1 MAPRKKSE
9 KLKSSKSE
17 SPLPKRKSLF
27 DHVNAIR
34 RDKNPSYYNNLSE
47 DDRKSFNHFMIVRAL
62 SMDAAIV
69 EEMAQLYQ
77 LFDKIPSPQFYQL
90 LVALVPQD
98 FRFYK
103 WIKSKKMKH
112 KKELLQIV
120 AKRFGV
126 SQFEANDYVNLLL
139 RTEDGQGELVS
150 VCRAFGMNET
160 EIEEVFDDKA
170 KDEDV

>member
-1 MAPRKKSE
+1 
-9 KLKSSKSE
+9 
-17 SPLPKRKSLF
+17 
-27 DHVNAIR
+27 
-34 RDKNPSYYNNLSE
+34 
-47 DDRKSFNHFMIVRAL
+47 MIVRAL

-103 WIKSKKMKH
+103 WIKSRKMKH

-126 SQFEANDYVNLLL
+126 SQFEANDYINILLK
-139 RTEDGQGELVS
+139 TEDGQGELVS
-150 VCRAFGMNET
+150 ICRAFGMDDKEM
-160 EIEEVFDDKA
+160 EEVFDEKG

>member
-1 MAPRKKSE
+1 M
-9 KLKSSKSE
+9 KSSKSE

-34 RDKNPSYYNNLSE
+34 RDKNPNYYNNLSE

-62 SMDAAIV
+62 SMDAVIV

-126 SQFEANDYVNLLL
+126 SQFEANDYINLLL

-150 VCRAFGMNET
+150 ICRAFGMNED

>member
-1 MAPRKKSE
+1 
-9 KLKSSKSE
+9 
-17 SPLPKRKSLF
+17 
-27 DHVNAIR
+27 
-34 RDKNPSYYNNLSE
+34 
-47 DDRKSFNHFMIVRAL
+47 MIVRAL

-90 LVALVPQD
+90 LVALVPHDQ
-98 FRFYK
+98 RFYK
-103 WIKSKKMKH
+103 WVKSRKMKH

-126 SQFEANDYVNLLL
+126 SQFEANDYINILLK
-139 RTEDGQGELVS
+139 TEDGQGELVS
-150 VCRAFGMNET
+150 ICRAFGMNES

-170 KDEDV
+170 KDEE

>member
-1 MAPRKKSE
+1 MSTETSKKKRVKADPSA
-9 KLKSSKSE
+9 
-17 SPLPKRKSLF
+17 PKRKSLF
-27 DHVNAIR
+27 DHVKQIR
-34 RDKNPSYYNNLSE
+34 EVKDPNYYNNLSE

-90 LVALVPQD
+90 LVALVPKD
-98 FRFYK
+98 FRFYQ

-112 KKELLQIV
+112 KKELLKIV
-120 AKRFGV
+120 ANRFKV

-139 RTEDGQGELVS
+139 RTEEGQGELVS
-150 VCRAFGMNET
+150 ICRAFGMDDA

-170 KDEDV
+170 KDDE